1 MLDASAVATAKYFA
15 DAADAILLDTRIADR
30 IGGTWI
36 LHDWNISAKIVE
48 ECSVPV
54 ILAGG
59 MTPENIAEAVLRIR
73 PYAVD
78 MMCILG

>member
-15 DAADAILLDTRIADR
+15 DAADAILLDTRTADR
-30 IGGTWI
+30 GNQDS
-36 LHDWNISAKIVE
+36 HDWNISEKIVE